1 MFNKAQN
8 DTKAKPGGVVRY
20 LLAHL
25 SVNHADVK
33 EETVC
38 RSNNGELVAAGKLGL
53 RIPITVRTESG

>member
-1 MFNKAQN
+1 M
-8 DTKAKPGGVVRY
+8 RY
-20 LLAHL
+20 LLADL